1 MAGRIPHVAAT
12 IGLSQ
17 DDLSRKEY
25 LMLDDLRAILRAA
38 AEVPPPLLKYSPGPH
53 RYQRHP
59 GLLLLA
65 SGRDFASGEYVA
77 LVIDPITPEQFY
89 RLTTEFFGE
98 GQAFSVI
105 LEAGI
110 ADPLESDLQ
119 QQGWELVEEE
129 PALVLAQLP
138 STFPSAPAGLEI
150 VRVHD
155 DETLAAF
162 RGITRMSPGT
172 IPPLEAASDPAIALL
187 VGYLDGEPASTGRL
201 SCLGTVADVNS
212 ITTVPR
218 FERRGLGTAMTWA
231 VLAEGA
237 RRGCVSA
244 MLTAT
249 PMGYPVY
256 VRMGF
261 QPVGVFRTYVPRDSP
276 AGQDPSGRPS

>member
-1 MAGRIPHVAAT
+1 MAGRIPHPAAT
-12 IGLSQ
+12 MKVSH
-17 DDLSRKEY
+17 DDLLRKEY
-25 LMLDDLRAILRAA
+25 LMTDDLRAILRAA
-38 AEVPPPLLKYSPGPH
+38 AEVPPPLLKYGPEPH
-53 RYQRHP
+53 RYRRHP

-65 SGRDFASGEYVA
+65 SGRDFASGEHAA
-77 LVIDPITPEQFY
+77 LVIDPITPDQFF
-89 RLTTEFFGE
+89 LSTSEFFGE
-98 GQAFSVI
+98 GQAFSVT

-110 ADPLESDLQ
+110 AEPLESDLQ
-119 QQGWELVEEE
+119 RQGWELAEEE
-129 PALVLAQLP
+129 PALVLPRLP
-138 STFPSAPAGLEI
+138 STFPSAPAGIEI

-155 DETLAAF
+155 EETLAAF
-162 RGITRMSPGT
+162 RSITHMSPRT
-172 IPPLEAASDPAIALL
+172 IPPLVAASDPAVALL
-187 VGYLDGEPASTGRL
+187 VGYLDGEPITTGRL
-201 SCLGTVADVNS
+201 GCLGTVAEVNS

-261 QPVGVFRTYVPRDSP
+261 QPVGVFRTYIPHVSP
-276 AGQDPSGRPS
+276 VEQEASGTPS

>member
-1 MAGRIPHVAAT
+1 MAGRIPQFAAT
-12 IGLSQ
+12 IRVSQ

-25 LMLDDLRAILRAA
+25 LMTDDLRAILRAA
-38 AEVPPPLLKYSPGPH
+38 AEVPPPLLKYGPEPH
-53 RYQRHP
+53 RYRRHP

-65 SGRDFASGEYVA
+65 SGRDFASGEHAA
-77 LVIDPITPEQFY
+77 LVIDPLTSEQFF
-89 RLTTEFFGE
+89 RWTTEFYGE
-98 GQAFSVI
+98 GQAFSVT
-105 LEAGI
+105 LEAGM
-110 ADPLESDLQ
+110 ADALESHLQ
-119 QQGWELVEEE
+119 RQGWELAEEE

-138 STFPSAPAGLEI
+138 SIFPSAPAELKI

-155 DETLAAF
+155 EETLAAF
-162 RGITRMSPGT
+162 RSITHMSPRT
-172 IPPLEAASDPAIALL
+172 IPPLVAASDPAVALL
-187 VGYLDGEPASTGRL
+187 VGSLDGEPVTTGRL
-201 SCLGTVADVNS
+201 GCLGTVAEVNS

-261 QPVGVFRTYVPRDSP
+261 QPVGVFRTYIPSDSP
-276 AGQDPSGRPS
+276 VGQEPSGTPS